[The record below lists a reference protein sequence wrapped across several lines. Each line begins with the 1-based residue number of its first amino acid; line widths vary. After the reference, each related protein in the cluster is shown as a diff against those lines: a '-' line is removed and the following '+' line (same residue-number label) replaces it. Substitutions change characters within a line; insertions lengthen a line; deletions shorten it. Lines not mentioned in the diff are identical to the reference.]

1 MNSSGETEA
10 TAILADIEKLTK
22 SGSQVLADDHHE
34 RALSIFKKAYLLS
47 LKLPEGQAQK
57 ACLFNLGAAYI
68 AVGKSKKGLKC
79 LMKCKLK
86 EPEGRDA
93 DMYFN
98 IGIAYEEMKE
108 YSKAVKFYQKAV
120 NDYGAHQA
128 DNTADALI
136 KLAYCSV
143 NLKDPASAAHS
154 FRLAGQ
160 SYQQAGRW
168 DYAAMALREC
178 ASYMIQSQRFSK
190 AGVQQVLK
198 ECHQIC
204 KGISHSSLKGKLLN
218 DIGLHYAE
226 LKSFNQAE
234 ECFTEALGSCSG
246 MSFSIRKRAV
256 LLQNTGAIH
265 NAMNQYE
272 MSLKYHAEAADMYDA
287 LEERKAQGESLYNL
301 AYAYSQMKI
310 IKQERCITK
319 RPCKLSRISLV
330 GWLAGWLVIFHG
342 FSCLLGSHTMG
353 IVRGLVFILFIYHIS
368 DAKRLLVNKTDTKDK
383 SQPIPKQKVHYVP
396 KSNFRLYTSGD
407 AMDDT
412 CTILPFDSGTLD
424 LCSFNSTA
432 PLIII
437 VHGWSVDGMLES
449 WVTKLAAALKSK
461 LRYSNVVI
469 ADWLSLAHQHYAI
482 AVQNTR
488 LVGQEIADLLEWLE
502 ESHQFSTENVHL
514 IGYSLGA
521 HVSGFAGSYVSGS
534 RNIGRITGLDP
545 AGPLFEGMSYTDR
558 LSPDDANFVDAI
570 HTFTQQH
577 MGLSV
582 GIKQPVAHYDFYPN
596 GGTFQPGCHINNL
609 YDHLSQYGLSGL
621 DPAGPLFEGMS
632 YTDRL
637 SPDDANFVDAIHT
650 FTQQHMG
657 LSVGIKQPVAHYDFY
672 PNGGTFQPGC
682 HINNLVEEITGNK
695 TYTFLITLDTD
706 IGDLMVLKFK
716 WEGSAVWANIWDKVQ
731 TIMPWRKG
739 RKGPELTVGRIR
751 VKAGE
756 TQKKTSFCSQS
767 DDSTHILPAQE
778 KTFVRCERNSNRGKK
793 KITLA

>member
-1 MNSSGETEA
+1 MA
-10 TAILADIEKLTK
+10 HA
-22 SGSQVLADDHHE
+22 QP
-34 RALSIFKKAYLLS
+34 ALSDLQPGCKYSDQSAPHPRSVLHDWLL
-47 LKLPEGQAQK
+47 LL
-57 ACLFNLGAAYI
+57 LL
-68 AVGKSKKGLKC
+68 
-79 LMKCKLK
+79 
-86 EPEGRDA
+86 
-93 DMYFN
+93 
-98 IGIAYEEMKE
+98 
-108 YSKAVKFYQKAV
+108 
-120 NDYGAHQA
+120 
-128 DNTADALI
+128 
-136 KLAYCSV
+136 LAS
-143 NLKDPASAAHS
+143 
-154 FRLAGQ
+154 
-160 SYQQAGRW
+160 
-168 DYAAMALREC
+168 
-178 ASYMIQSQRFSK
+178 
-190 AGVQQVLK
+190 
-198 ECHQIC
+198 
-204 KGISHSSLKGKLLN
+204 
-218 DIGLHYAE
+218 
-226 LKSFNQAE
+226 
-234 ECFTEALGSCSG
+234 
-246 MSFSIRKRAV
+246 
-256 LLQNTGAIH
+256 
-265 NAMNQYE
+265 
-272 MSLKYHAEAADMYDA
+272 
-287 LEERKAQGESLYNL
+287 
-301 AYAYSQMKI
+301 
-310 IKQERCITK
+310 
-319 RPCKLSRISLV
+319 SLV

-383 SQPIPKQKVHYVP
+383 SQPILKQKVHYVP

-412 CTILPFDSGTLD
+412 CMILPFDSGTLD
-424 LCSFNSTA
+424 RCSFNSTA

-449 WVTKLAAALKSK
+449 WVTNLAAALKSK

-596 GGTFQPGCHINNL
+596 GGTFQPGCHIKNL
-609 YDHLSQYGLSGL
+609 YDHLSQYGLSGFQQNVKCAHERSVHLFIDSLLNDDKQSVAYWCNDNNSFDKGICL
-621 DPAGPLFEGMS
+621 DCRKNRCNTLGYNIKKVRTGTS
-632 YTDRL
+632 KRL
-637 SPDDANFVDAIHT
+637 YLKTRS
-650 FTQQHMG
+650 HMPYK
-657 LSVGIKQPVAHYDFY
+657 VYHYQFKIQFINQIAQLE
-672 PNGGTFQPGC
+672 PMLTISLMGTKEDVQNLP
-682 HINNLVEEITGNK
+682 ITLVEEITGNK

-716 WEGSAVWANIWDKVQ
+716 WEGSAVWANIWNKVQ

-778 KTFVRCERNSNRGKK
+778 KTFVRCERNSNKGKK

>member
-1 MNSSGETEA
+1 MA
-10 TAILADIEKLTK
+10 HA
-22 SGSQVLADDHHE
+22 QP
-34 RALSIFKKAYLLS
+34 ALSDLQPGCKYSDQSAPHPRSVLHDWLL
-47 LKLPEGQAQK
+47 LLLP
-57 ACLFNLGAAYI
+57 
-68 AVGKSKKGLKC
+68 S
-79 LMKCKLK
+79 
-86 EPEGRDA
+86 
-93 DMYFN
+93 
-98 IGIAYEEMKE
+98 
-108 YSKAVKFYQKAV
+108 
-120 NDYGAHQA
+120 
-128 DNTADALI
+128 
-136 KLAYCSV
+136 
-143 NLKDPASAAHS
+143 
-154 FRLAGQ
+154 
-160 SYQQAGRW
+160 
-168 DYAAMALREC
+168 
-178 ASYMIQSQRFSK
+178 
-190 AGVQQVLK
+190 
-198 ECHQIC
+198 
-204 KGISHSSLKGKLLN
+204 
-218 DIGLHYAE
+218 
-226 LKSFNQAE
+226 
-234 ECFTEALGSCSG
+234 
-246 MSFSIRKRAV
+246 
-256 LLQNTGAIH
+256 
-265 NAMNQYE
+265 
-272 MSLKYHAEAADMYDA
+272 
-287 LEERKAQGESLYNL
+287 
-301 AYAYSQMKI
+301 
-310 IKQERCITK
+310 
-319 RPCKLSRISLV
+319 SLV

-424 LCSFNSTA
+424 RCSFNSTA

-437 VHGWSVDGMLES
+437 VHGWS
-449 WVTKLAAALKSK
+449 
-461 LRYSNVVI
+461 
-469 ADWLSLAHQHYAI
+469 
-482 AVQNTR
+482 
-488 LVGQEIADLLEWLE
+488 

-534 RNIGRITGLDP
+534 KNIGRITGLDP

-596 GGTFQPGCHINNL
+596 GGTFQPGCHIKNL
-609 YDHLSQYGLSGL
+609 YDHLSQYGLSGFQQNVKCAHERSVHLFIDSLLNDDKQSVAYWCNDNNSFDKGICL
-621 DPAGPLFEGMS
+621 DCRKNRCNTLGYNIKKVRTGTS
-632 YTDRL
+632 KRL
-637 SPDDANFVDAIHT
+637 YLKTRS
-650 FTQQHMG
+650 HMPYK
-657 LSVGIKQPVAHYDFY
+657 VYHYQFKIQFINQIAQLE
-672 PNGGTFQPGC
+672 PMLTISLMGTKEDVQNLP
-682 HINNLVEEITGNK
+682 ITLVEEITGNK

-716 WEGSAVWANIWDKVQ
+716 WEGSAVWANIWNKVQ

-778 KTFVRCERNSNRGKK
+778 KTFVRCERNSNKGKK

>member
-1 MNSSGETEA
+1 
-10 TAILADIEKLTK
+10 
-22 SGSQVLADDHHE
+22 
-34 RALSIFKKAYLLS
+34 
-47 LKLPEGQAQK
+47 
-57 ACLFNLGAAYI
+57 
-68 AVGKSKKGLKC
+68 
-79 LMKCKLK
+79 
-86 EPEGRDA
+86 
-93 DMYFN
+93 
-98 IGIAYEEMKE
+98 
-108 YSKAVKFYQKAV
+108 
-120 NDYGAHQA
+120 
-128 DNTADALI
+128 
-136 KLAYCSV
+136 
-143 NLKDPASAAHS
+143 
-154 FRLAGQ
+154 
-160 SYQQAGRW
+160 
-168 DYAAMALREC
+168 
-178 ASYMIQSQRFSK
+178 
-190 AGVQQVLK
+190 
-198 ECHQIC
+198 
-204 KGISHSSLKGKLLN
+204 
-218 DIGLHYAE
+218 
-226 LKSFNQAE
+226 
-234 ECFTEALGSCSG
+234 
-246 MSFSIRKRAV
+246 
-256 LLQNTGAIH
+256 
-265 NAMNQYE
+265 
-272 MSLKYHAEAADMYDA
+272 
-287 LEERKAQGESLYNL
+287 
-301 AYAYSQMKI
+301 
-310 IKQERCITK
+310 
-319 RPCKLSRISLV
+319 
-330 GWLAGWLVIFHG
+330 
-342 FSCLLGSHTMG
+342 MG

-383 SQPIPKQKVHYVP
+383 SQPILKQKVHYVP

-424 LCSFNSTA
+424 RCSFNSTA
-432 PLIII
+432 PLVII

-596 GGTFQPGCHINNL
+596 GAPFQPGCHIKNL
-609 YDHLSQYGLSGL
+609 YDHLSQYGLSGFQQNVKCAHERSVHLFIDSLLNDDKQSMAYWCNDNKSFDKGICL
-621 DPAGPLFEGMS
+621 DCRKNRCNTLGYNIKKVRTGTS
-632 YTDRL
+632 KRL
-637 SPDDANFVDAIHT
+637 YLKTRS
-650 FTQQHMG
+650 HMPYK
-657 LSVGIKQPVAHYDFY
+657 VYHYQFKIQFINQIAQLE
-672 PNGGTFQPGC
+672 PMLTISLMGTKEDVQNLP
-682 HINNLVEEITGNK
+682 ITLVEEITGNK
-695 TYTFLITLDTD
+695 TYTLLITLDTD

-716 WEGSAVWANIWDKVQ
+716 WEGSAVWANIWNKVQ

-739 RKGPELTVGRIR
+739 GKGPELTVGRIR

-793 KITLA
+793 KTTLA